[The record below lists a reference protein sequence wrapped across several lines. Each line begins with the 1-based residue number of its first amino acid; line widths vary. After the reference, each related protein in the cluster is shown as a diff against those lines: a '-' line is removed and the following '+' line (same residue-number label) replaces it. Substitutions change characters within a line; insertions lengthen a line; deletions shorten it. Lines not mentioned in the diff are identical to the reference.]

1 MASAVTREE
10 FQIRSEVEVVH
21 IPTGAVFLAYPYS
34 NPDDMLQSV
43 KVNWGRAG
51 SPAINMLNKSGAW
64 HRICCLSTLQ
74 NDSVGRG
81 ASMNSRAQ
89 RYSARCRM
97 GDSHFAR

>member
-51 SPAINMLNKSGAW
+51 SPAINYAEQIRRM
-64 HRICCLSTLQ
+64 
-74 NDSVGRG
+74 
-81 ASMNSRAQ
+81 ASNLLLEHASEGPQ
-89 RYSARCRM
+89 
-97 GDSHFAR
+97 

>member
-34 NPDDMLQSV
+34 NLQSV

-51 SPAINMLNKSGAW
+51 SPPINYAEQIRRM
-64 HRICCLSTLQ
+64 
-74 NDSVGRG
+74 
-81 ASMNSRAQ
+81 ASNLLLEHAS
-89 RYSARCRM
+89 
-97 GDSHFAR
+97 D

>member
-21 IPTGAVFLAYPYS
+21 IPTGAVFLAHPYS

-51 SPAINMLNKSGAW
+51 SPAINYAEQIRRM
-64 HRICCLSTLQ
+64 
-74 NDSVGRG
+74 
-81 ASMNSRAQ
+81 ASNLLLERA
-89 RYSARCRM
+89 S
-97 GDSHFAR
+97 D

>member
-34 NPDDMLQSV
+34 NPDDLLQSV

-51 SPAINMLNKSGAW
+51 SPAINYAEQIRRMASNLLLEHASG
-64 HRICCLSTLQ
+64 
-74 NDSVGRG
+74 
-81 ASMNSRAQ
+81 
-89 RYSARCRM
+89 
-97 GDSHFAR
+97 

>member
-34 NPDDMLQSV
+34 NPGDMLQSV

-51 SPAINMLNKSGAW
+51 SPPINYAEQIRRM
-64 HRICCLSTLQ
+64 
-74 NDSVGRG
+74 
-81 ASMNSRAQ
+81 ASNLLLEHAS
-89 RYSARCRM
+89 
-97 GDSHFAR
+97 D